1 MKKTVF
7 TNGCFDIIHPGHID
21 LLSRAR
27 ALGDRLVVGI
37 NSDESVRKMKGDGRP
52 FVDQESRKATLLGLG
67 SVDEVHIFDE
77 LTPEDL
83 IRRITPNVLVK
94 GGDWS
99 PDEIIGADL
108 VRANGGE
115 VHSLPLLEG
124 YSSSKIVDLIRM
136 QNSTRE
142 RGKTNQSSGSAIE
155 NSLDQH
161 LDLIQLIR
169 SSQLEVIREC
179 AELIFETF
187 KNGKKVLIVGNG
199 GSAADAQHIAAEFV
213 GRYET
218 DRIALPA
225 IALTTDTSSLTA
237 LANDFDFD
245 RVFTRQ
251 IDALASEGDLLIAIS
266 TSGTSSNIIAAVM
279 SARNRGCRIL
289 GMTGSEGKK
298 LAGLSDACLLIPSR
312 RTARIQEAHIT
323 VAHIWCEMIDGWIEE
338 NGGL

>member
-124 YSSSKIVDLIRM
+124 YSSSKMVDLIRM
-136 QNSTRE
+136 QNSTHE

>member
-37 NSDESVRKMKGDGRP
+37 NSDESVRKVKGDGRP

-83 IRRITPNVLVK
+83 IRKITPNVLVK

-136 QNSTRE
+136 QNPTHE
-142 RGKTNQSSGSAIE
+142 RGKTNQRSGSVVE
-155 NSLDQH
+155 NSMDQH

-298 LAGLSDACLLIPSR
+298 LAGLSDACLWIPSR

-338 NGGL
+338 NGGI